1 MLRTVLVPTDLAEAV
16 DLVIRFVG
24 GLVTLGAKRA
34 VLVHVVDPTG
44 LEEPV
49 LAARVDELRGK
60 LREAGR
66 PLETA
71 GLHVHVRICTGPA
84 QEQILALAH
93 EMQVDAIVVGSHG
106 RGVVDQLFEGS
117 VSDRLLRDSRVPVL
131 CVRFDL
137 LRNAKDPARLAA
149 TFASKLLV
157 PTDFSA
163 TAMRA
168 FQAALELP
176 PKSITSMFMMHCLDP
191 ALTGEKRR
199 RAEEGAEF
207 QLRNLVSMA
216 AERGINASAVI
227 NGLDCARGV
236 LAEID
241 ERRVS
246 GVVVGTHGRTAFQEA
261 IMGSVSMTLLR
272 QASCPVMVVS

>member
-1 MLRTVLVPTDLAEAV
+1 MLRTVLVPTDLAEGLE
-16 DLVIRFVG
+16 LVMRFVS
-24 GLVTLGAKRA
+24 GLQTLGVKRA
-34 VLVHVVDPTG
+34 VLVHVVDPSG

-49 LAARVDELRGK
+49 LAATVDELRGR

-71 GLHVHVRICTGPA
+71 GIHVHARICTGPA
-84 QEQILALAH
+84 QAQILALAH
-93 EMQVDAIVVGSHG
+93 EVQVDAIVCGSHG

-117 VSDRLLRDSRVPVL
+117 VSDRLLRDSSVPVL
-131 CVRFDL
+131 CARFDL

-149 TFASKLLV
+149 SFATKLLV

-168 FQAALELP
+168 LMVAFDLP
-176 PKSITSMFMMHCLDP
+176 PKAITSMFIMHCLGP

-207 QLRNLVSMA
+207 ELRNLVAMA
-216 AERGINASAVI
+216 AEKGINASAVI
-227 NGLDCARGV
+227 NRLDCARGI

-241 ERRVS
+241 ERRVT
-246 GVVVGTHGRTAFQEA
+246 GVVVGTHGRSAFQEA
-261 IMGSVSMTLLR
+261 LMGSVSMTLLR